1 MYCVIFLPH
10 QKPDLTSTE
19 SIEILLKKHFIF
31 AVTSTKTLFWEELEG
46 LQGVS
51 TSIFSLDIGF

>member
-1 MYCVIFLPH
+1 
-10 QKPDLTSTE
+10 LTSTE